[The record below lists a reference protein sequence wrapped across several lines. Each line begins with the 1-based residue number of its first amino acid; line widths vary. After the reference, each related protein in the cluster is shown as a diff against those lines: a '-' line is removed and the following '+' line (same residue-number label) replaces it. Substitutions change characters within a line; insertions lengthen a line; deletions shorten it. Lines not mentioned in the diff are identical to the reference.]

1 MLPPQQGPVS
11 AVGAVGQLPL
21 SPFPARL
28 WAQSDTGCLGKQS
41 SGIKSL
47 WGSPGDGGALSRA
60 AGARRV
66 CHSEPHVL
74 LGVQPLRPPCAPGRA
89 GFVLLLARLVWGQCQ
104 VDEEEGV
111 IGQNRC
117 RHPGAGPASLGAIPL
132 PPAEVELGP
141 NRAGRGELIVLC
153 FIHLLGSMAE
163 MVGLLQSL
171 RLLQS
176 CARVGTA
183 PPAAGFWLA
192 AALRRRRAQGRDR
205 LWCSGVGLLLSFS
218 FLLIKSGLL

>member
-1 MLPPQQGPVS
+1 M
-11 AVGAVGQLPL
+11 
-21 SPFPARL
+21 
-28 WAQSDTGCLGKQS
+28 
-41 SGIKSL
+41 
-47 WGSPGDGGALSRA
+47 
-60 AGARRV
+60 
-66 CHSEPHVL
+66 
-74 LGVQPLRPPCAPGRA
+74 
-89 GFVLLLARLVWGQCQ
+89 LLLARLVWGQCQ
-104 VDEEEGV
+104 VDEEKGV

-141 NRAGRGELIVLC
+141 NGAGRGELIVLC
-153 FIHLLGSMAE
+153 FICLLGSVAE
-163 MVGLLQSL
+163 AVGLLQSL

-183 PPAAGFWLA
+183 PPAGFWLA
-192 AALRRRRAQGRDR
+192 AALRRRRAQGCNR